1 MYQSIQG
8 LIKRERSALIVWDVQ
23 EALVSA
29 IFNRE
34 EFLSNVTKIIKKS
47 REINIPIFYSK
58 ITPLPERFE
67 SPLRRAAGFG
77 KFEPGDIVKEVYPE
91 KSDIVINKNTASF
104 FIGTNFELML
114 RNAGINVLYFTG
126 IATEMGV
133 ETSARHGQNL
143 GFIPVII
150 KDAVS
155 SMDREA
161 HERSI
166 LNLSKMMPVITTDEF
181 IKTV

>member
-1 MYQSIQG
+1 MFQNIQG
-8 LIKRERSALIVWDVQ
+8 QIKRERCALIVWDVQ
-23 EALVSA
+23 EALVSS

-34 EFLSNVTKIIKKS
+34 EFLSNVTKVIKRS
-47 REINIPIFYSK
+47 RELNIPIFYSK

-77 KFEPGDIVKEVYPE
+77 KFEPGDIVREVYPE
-91 KSDIVINKNTASF
+91 KSDIVISKNTASF
-104 FIGTNFELML
+104 FIGTNFELMV
-114 RNAGINVLYFTG
+114 RNAGINTLYFTG

-150 KDAVS
+150 RDAVS
-155 SMDREA
+155 SRDREA
-161 HERSI
+161 HERS
-166 LNLSKMMPVITTDEF
+166 LQNLSRMMPVITTEEF
-181 IKTV
+181 LKTA